1 MRLPWRHD
9 RIRRCVLCG
18 DEWRVPYALRRPY
31 RPGKWRVG
39 VSAADHRGG
48 PGGASV
54 HYNLENARFRADQA
68 EAQMALTE
76 SFQRCPNCESE
87 EWVERRA

>member
-1 MRLPWRHD
+1 
-9 RIRRCVLCG
+9 
-18 DEWRVPYALRRPY
+18 
-31 RPGKWRVG
+31 VG